1 MLARKDKRSDER
13 IASKALINFSY
24 FSTQLWHEYQS
35 RTRNHS
41 ESGVCFES
49 IHPIMPGT
57 NLFIRVDKH
66 PKSDSGIR
74 LRNSTLAEVKW
85 CRELTDEHRTGY
97 CVGARYY

>member
-13 IASKALINFSY
+13 IASNALINFSY
-24 FSTQLWHEYQS
+24 FSTRRWHEVPS

-41 ESGVCFES
+41 ESGLCFES
-49 IHPIMPGT
+49 THPIMPGT

-66 PKSDSGIR
+66 PQLDSGIC

-85 CRELTDEHRTGY
+85 CRELTDEHQTGY